1 MRALAAS
8 VEEMMPDDQRSLQEA
23 DEYLIPGVPGIGA
36 GGVGGPLG
44 DSATEHDLE
53 AGVIEPGLP
62 ADARS
67 AAQQVT
73 QRGLFWRRFCQH
85 RLALVGAATLG
96 IIILLAVFAPL
107 LTNTAPDTPHLD
119 WTDFQTG
126 ATGPSLANFP
136 DRLMGVDTIGRS
148 IWSGVIYGARISLVI
163 GGAAALMTVVIG
175 TAMGAMSGYF
185 GGAVDLLLQRVTDIV
200 LSIPFL
206 PLMIALSA
214 IILHNPALHQNAG
227 FIVTFVILAF
237 TLLSWPG
244 VTRIV
249 RSYVLTLRE
258 QHYVEAA
265 RSVGS
270 SNLRI
275 IVCHLLPNAL
285 SPIMVLFTLYVASFM
300 TLEATLDF
308 LGLGIT
314 FPPTP
319 TWGNMLTNAQ
329 DELLIGHWWW
339 ATFPGLFLLLTV
351 LAINW
356 MGDGLRDAL
365 DVRS

>member
-1 MRALAAS
+1 
-8 VEEMMPDDQRSLQEA
+8 MPDNQRSLQEA
-23 DEYLIPGVPGIGA
+23 DEYLIPGVPGTGA

-44 DSATEHDLE
+44 ASATEHDLE

-67 AAQQVT
+67 SGVAAQQFN
-73 QRGLFWRRFCQH
+73 QMGLFWRRFCQH

-119 WTDFQTG
+119 WTDLQTG

-175 TAMGAMSGYF
+175 TALGAVSGYF

-275 IVCHLLPNAL
+275 IVRHLLPNAL

-351 LAINW
+351 LSINW